1 MGTGSRLRVTARA
14 LLTVVV
20 QLALAG
26 HALAQQTAAGALSA
40 PLHQLGQAAAV
51 PERLRTKFI
60 IGLERRVEFEVF
72 SLTNPNRV
80 FVELPNIKLQFPTLS
95 GEMPRGLV
103 KAFRGGVSA
112 PGKARIVID
121 VTGPVIVEA
130 ALIETAS
137 DGSAQLAITIAEAP
151 RVEPVRV
158 ADAKHGLP
166 FDGASALGAQGLQPP
181 MPKPA
186 IPPQLRAQGA
196 YKPVIVLDPGHGGD
210 DTGATKNGTV
220 EKDIVLAF
228 SLKLRDK
235 LNATGRYKVLM
246 TRESDTFVELEERR
260 RFAERNTA
268 ALFVA
273 VHADYARASAHGAT
287 IYSLR
292 EGMADALQRSA
303 RGEVAEAVVH
313 TKDPL
318 VRSATNDDVG
328 AVK

>member
-40 PLHQLGQAAAV
+40 PLHQLGQAAAAAG

-80 FVELPNIKLQFPTLS
+80 FVELPNIKLQFPALS
-95 GEMPRGLV
+95 GERPRGLV

-137 DGSAQLAITIAEAP
+137 G
-151 RVEPVRV
+151 
-158 ADAKHGLP
+158 
-166 FDGASALGAQGLQPP
+166 
-181 MPKPA
+181 
-186 IPPQLRAQGA
+186 
-196 YKPVIVLDPGHGGD
+196 
-210 DTGATKNGTV
+210 
-220 EKDIVLAF
+220 
-228 SLKLRDK
+228 
-235 LNATGRYKVLM
+235 
-246 TRESDTFVELEERR
+246 
-260 RFAERNTA
+260 
-268 ALFVA
+268 
-273 VHADYARASAHGAT
+273 
-287 IYSLR
+287 
-292 EGMADALQRSA
+292 
-303 RGEVAEAVVH
+303 
-313 TKDPL
+313 
-318 VRSATNDDVG
+318 
-328 AVK
+328 